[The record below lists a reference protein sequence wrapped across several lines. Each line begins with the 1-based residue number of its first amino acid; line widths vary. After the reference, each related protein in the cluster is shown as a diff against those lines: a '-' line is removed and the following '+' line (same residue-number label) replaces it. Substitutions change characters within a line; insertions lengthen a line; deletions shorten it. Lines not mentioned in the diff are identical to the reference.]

1 MNRTFRI
8 VEVVKIFNTYEMSV
22 PSDKIENMDEIARL
36 DYVENLFY
44 NLVASQQEICLVE
57 EESSE
62 AEIEM
67 IEEVK

>member
-44 NLVASQQEICLVE
+44 NLAASQQEICLVE

-67 IEEVK
+67 IEEVE